1 MAQHFSQP
9 WSGAIVASLRQRRS
23 TVTTLSVDF
32 DIPEIVDMSEEY
44 AFTRTVS
51 AGQPQLKFG
60 YESAEA
66 NQKLFVLRTEDLGW
80 EIARYFFCSS
90 LLRY

>member
-1 MAQHFSQP
+1 M
-9 WSGAIVASLRQRRS
+9 
-23 TVTTLSVDF
+23 TTLSVDF
-32 DIPEIVDMSEEY
+32 DIIEIVDMSEEY

-51 AGQPQLKFG
+51 AGRPRLKFG

-66 NQKLFVLRTEDLGW
+66 NQKLFVLRTEDWGW
-80 EIARYFFCSS
+80 EIARYCFCSS